1 MLTLFI
7 ITYHIKD
14 QQMILARQAM
24 RDEFKRFG
32 SQIFSLL
39 TLALLFYFFLGCT
52 MSPIRGGEIE
62 QKRLVDGVYEGSYRH
77 GPNSATVRVTISQG
91 KIADIEMIKHFASWK
106 GKKANDIIPQRIVA
120 QQSTD
125 VDAVSGATNSSRV
138 IMNAV
143 QEALEKAYRK

>member
-1 MLTLFI
+1 MIPSRETSRDRIKPFFSHI
-7 ITYHIKD
+7 IPLS
-14 QQMILARQAM
+14 ILAAW
-24 RDEFKRFG
+24 F
-32 SQIFSLL
+32 LL
-39 TLALLFYFFLGCT
+39 LIGCT

-77 GPNSATVRVTISQG
+77 GPNSAKVRVTISEG
-91 KIADIEMIKHFASWK
+91 KVVDIEVIKYFASWK
-106 GKKANDIIPQRIVA
+106 GKKADDIIPQRIVT

-143 QEALEKAYRK
+143 QEALEKAYRE

>member
-1 MLTLFI
+1 
-7 ITYHIKD
+7 
-14 QQMILARQAM
+14 MILK
-24 RDEFKRFG
+24 RDEVKRFF
-32 SQIFSLL
+32 SHIFSLL
-39 TLALLFYFFLGCT
+39 VLAALVHCLGGCT
-52 MSPIRGGEIE
+52 IAPIRGAEIE
-62 QKRLVDGVYEGSYRH
+62 QKRLVDGVYDGSYRH
-77 GPNSATVRVTISQG
+77 GPNSATVRVTIVEG
-91 KIADIEMIKHFASWK
+91 KVVDIEVIKYFASWK

>member
-1 MLTLFI
+1 
-7 ITYHIKD
+7 
-14 QQMILARQAM
+14 MILKRNKV
-24 RDEFKRFG
+24 KRFF
-32 SQIFSLL
+32 SHIFSLL
-39 TLALLFYFFLGCT
+39 VLAALFHFLGGCT
-52 MSPIRGGEIE
+52 IAPIRGAEIE
-62 QKRLVDGVYEGSYRH
+62 QKRLVDGVYDGSYRH
-77 GPNSATVRVTISQG
+77 GPNSATVRVTISRG

-106 GKKANDIIPQRIVA
+106 GKKANDMIPQRIVA